1 MPTAAGESTG
11 DIYECFAAY
20 ERKRTKKIQERYSNK
35 KPAAKSHNFKYTG
48 FGPEVR
54 SAYKQFQ
61 NSRLPLTKS
70 VEGVKATA
78 KKIELPESMSV
89 QEMRA
94 YHTQI
99 REELLEKYKGKVDPS
114 QIRLVPQLSRRPPS
128 ATKIEEFI
136 D

>member
-1 MPTAAGESTG
+1 M
-11 DIYECFAAY
+11 
-20 ERKRTKKIQERYSNK
+20 K
-35 KPAAKSHNFKYTG
+35 
-48 FGPEVR
+48 

-70 VEGVKATA
+70 VEGVRATP
-78 KKIELPESMSV
+78 KKFELPESMSV

-99 REELLEKYKGKVDPS
+99 REELLEKYKGRVDPS

-128 ATKIEEFI
+128 DKKIGEFI